1 MATLFIADLH
11 LCAEEPAIIA
21 GFLRFLA
28 GEARKADALYIL
40 GDLFEAWIG
49 DDDPNPLHRQMA
61 AAIKAVS
68 DSGVPCY
75 FIHGNRDFLL
85 GKRFARESG
94 MTLLPEEKVLELYG
108 RRVLIMHGDTLC
120 TDDAGYQAFRAK
132 VHKPWLQTLFLA
144 LPLFVRK
151 RIAARMRANSKE
163 ANSSKS
169 LAIMD
174 VNQNAVVS
182 AMEKHQVQW
191 LIHGHTHRPAVHELI
206 ANQQPAFRVVL
217 GAWHTEGHSHATV
230 FLALFPCYSLCPL
243 KPRVVHHRS
252 FKTHVFPQ

>member
-11 LCAEEPAIIA
+11 LQTEEPAITA

-28 GEARKADALYIL
+28 GTARDADALYIL

-49 DDDPNPLHRQMA
+49 DDDPNPLHQQIA
-61 AAIKAVS
+61 QAIKAVV

-85 GKRFARESG
+85 GQRFAQACS
-94 MTLLPEEKVLELYG
+94 MQLLPQEQVLNLYG
-108 RRVLIMHGDTLC
+108 RNVLIMHGDTLC

-132 VHKPWLQTLFLA
+132 VHQPWLQKLFLT
-144 LPLFVRK
+144 LPLFIRR
-151 RIAARMRANSKE
+151 RIAAKMRAGSKA

-169 LAIMD
+169 LSIMD
-174 VNQNAVVS
+174 VNQHAVVE

-191 LIHGHTHRPAVHELI
+191 LIHGHTHRPAVHELT
-206 ANQQPAFRVVL
+206 ANNAPAFRAVL
-217 GAWHTEGHSHATV
+217 GAWHSEGSMVRVSDSDVELIH
-230 FLALFPCYSLCPL
+230 FP
-243 KPRVVHHRS
+243 
-252 FKTHVFPQ
+252 F

>member
-11 LCAEEPAIIA
+11 LQTEEPAITA

-28 GEARKADALYIL
+28 GTAREADALYIL

-49 DDDPNPLHRQMA
+49 DDDPNPLHQQIA
-61 AAIKAVS
+61 QAIKAVV

-85 GKRFARESG
+85 GQRFAQACG
-94 MTLLPEEKVLELYG
+94 MQLLPQEQVLNLYG
-108 RRVLIMHGDTLC
+108 RNVLIMHGDTLC

-132 VHKPWLQTLFLA
+132 VHQSWLQKLFLT
-144 LPLFVRK
+144 LPLFIRR
-151 RIAARMRANSKE
+151 RIAAKMRAGSKA

-169 LAIMD
+169 LSIMD
-174 VNQNAVVS
+174 VNQHAVVE

-191 LIHGHTHRPAVHELI
+191 LIHGHTHRPAVHELT
-206 ANQQPAFRVVL
+206 ANNAPAFRAVL
-217 GAWHTEGHSHATV
+217 GAWHSEGSMVRVSESDVELIH
-230 FLALFPCYSLCPL
+230 FP
-243 KPRVVHHRS
+243 
-252 FKTHVFPQ
+252 F